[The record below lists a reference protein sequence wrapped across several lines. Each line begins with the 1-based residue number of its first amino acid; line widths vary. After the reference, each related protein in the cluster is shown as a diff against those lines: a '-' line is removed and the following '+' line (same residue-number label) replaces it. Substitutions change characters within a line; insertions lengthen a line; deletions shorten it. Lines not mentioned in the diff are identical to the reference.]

1 MRRVV
6 EAVVSDEKK
15 YEEFVVGKKY
25 KALVNI
31 PVYPSGVLN
40 DCSDLSE
47 KFVRKYIRKFKDD
60 FWIMIPKGAVVT
72 CTSTSYE
79 DSFSI
84 DGEYIDFAD
93 FDDTVEELLNKK
105 FRWEVLELIN

>member
-6 EAVVSDEKK
+6 EAVVSNGKK

-25 KALVNI
+25 KALVDI
-31 PVYPSGVLN
+31 PVYPSWALK

-60 FWIMIPKGAVVT
+60 FWIMVPKGAVVKCIGT
-72 CTSTSYE
+72 NYE
-79 DSFSI
+79 DTFSI
-84 DGEYIDFAD
+84 DGDFIEFVS
-93 FDDTVEELLNKK
+93 FDDTIEEFLNKK